1 MEASIQKEMYIDKY
15 LNNWMSSSKCLH
27 GSSASLCFIVS
38 TMVRFRLNLDL
49 QAVWARTGGQLP
61 VKSWQGW
68 AR

>member
-15 LNNWMSSSKCLH
+15 LNYWMSSGKCFH
-27 GSSASLCFIVS
+27 GPSASLCFIVS

-49 QAVWARTGGQLP
+49 QAVWPRTGGKLP
-61 VKSWQGW
+61 VKSWQRW